1 MPAWSTTVAQPSA
14 ATPMGGWT
22 TVAPAQTAPVAE
34 PAAPAPATPAPAQ
47 AKPERTRHPKGAR
60 ADLRPEKPESV
71 AGSVAPS
78 VTPSAAPSAT
88 PSATQSHRRFK
99 SPKNTQSA
107 AAPAAAAPA
116 TAAPAAPAKFYRRGR
131 SMYCDKCKTLNEI
144 IQRQCQADHVHH
156 RVSFEYVDTKTGN
169 VYSTNFGNVL
179 PCSLLTKF
187 DAGEVTCGVR
197 MPTLCADGDKCRFLF
212 STQPCFGVHLART
225 DDPSEPKLITLVR
238 EAPKNIHIKIEWINK
253 TAGTVQKTN
262 ERYIL
267 CERSTKDV
275 DVYFRGLGPRIPNF
289 EDELIVA
296 FDTTVRGLEQPEGT
310 THLRI
315 TRIRPQ

>member
-22 TVAPAQTAPVAE
+22 TVAPAQPASAQAASETPAVA
-34 PAAPAPATPAPAQ
+34 PAAAAPAQ
-47 AKPERTRHPKGAR
+47 AKPERKRR
-60 ADLRPEKPESV
+60 QEKPESV

-99 SPKNTQSA
+99 SPKNTRS

-116 TAAPAAPAKFYRRGR
+116 TAAPAAAAVATTPPKFYRRGR